1 MQNQGPP
8 NKVDFFIT
16 SAIPSMLGIFLLP
29 LVTIG
34 VIAVIVS
41 PFTTPS
47 TNDAP
52 ITTESTRELSP
63 QEFSRM
69 SKAEYEVWLREES
82 GYTQRQIEG
91 SLANFEENQS
101 GLLRWYA
108 REGHWANVDA
118 YDAYVNRAMA
128 DGVMSL
134 DEFNDACITH
144 PQWEQQLT
152 AARDYVIEFRQ
163 FDAHTV
169 EVNPEL
175 PLLQRQAE
183 NGLQT
188 IAETKATCREQGFQ

>member
-1 MQNQGPP
+1 MRLLLQR
-8 NKVDFFIT
+8 
-16 SAIPSMLGIFLLP
+16 AIPILLFVA
-29 LVTIG
+29 LVITVIG
-34 VIAVIVS
+34 FATCTNT
-41 PFTTPS
+41 PERPRTQTPS
-47 TNDAP
+47 TVPTSEPTAIP
-52 ITTESTRELSP
+52 IPNRDLSP
-63 QEFSRM
+63 QEYSRM
-69 SKAEYEVWLREES
+69 TRDEYEWYLRNES
-82 GYTQRQIEG
+82 GLNQRQIEG
-91 SLANFEENQS
+91 SLENFAFNQ
-101 GLLRWYA
+101 GQLRRWYA

-163 FDAHTV
+163 FDTHSV

-175 PLLQRQAE
+175 PLLQQQAE
-183 NGLQT
+183 NGLLT